1 MGVVDL
7 LGGAAQGASDSQEQG
22 RGDGRSALSDEKAHA
37 STPPPRP
44 DTTTALL
51 THTPVGP
58 LRLTATTNGLR
69 SVSFLE
75 GPDDLPRE
83 LSRSGSN
90 ALRARGH
97 LRDTVSV
104 LRGYFAGLCTTWD
117 LNLDLAGCS
126 DFQIAVFKALRGI
139 PYGSLESYGELAR
152 EFGGSEHARAVGRAV
167 GSNPI
172 PVIIPCHRVVRND
185 GRLGGFSGGLER
197 KAALLRLEGIDV
209 EAGSSSGRIIPG
221 GLRLDL

>member
-1 MGVVDL
+1 MGVIDL
-7 LGGAAQGASDSQEQG
+7 LGGTAREPLDPKENGL
-22 RGDGRSALSDEKAHA
+22 GDVVTAHPGGSAV
-37 STPPPRP
+37 TPTPTPRP
-44 DTTTALL
+44 DTATTLL
-51 THTPVGP
+51 SHTPVGP
-58 LRLTATTNGLR
+58 LRLTATTDGLR
-69 SVSFLE
+69 SVSFVD

-104 LRGYFAGLCTTWD
+104 LRGYFAGLCTSWD
-117 LNLDLAGCS
+117 LKLDLEGCS
-126 DFQIAVFKALRGI
+126 DFQMAVFGALREI

-172 PVIIPCHRVVRND
+172 PIIIPCHRVVRND

-209 EAGSSSGRIIPG
+209 EAGTSSGRIIPG

>member
-1 MGVVDL
+1 MGVIDL
-7 LGGAAQGASDSQEQG
+7 LGGTAHDPSDPEA
-22 RGDGRSALSDEKAHA
+22 RVRDGNRSAPAGGTAEPSV
-37 STPPPRP
+37 PPPRP
-44 DTTTALL
+44 DTATILL

-58 LRLTATTNGLR
+58 LRLTATTDGLR
-69 SVSFLE
+69 SVSFVD

-97 LRDTVSV
+97 LRDAVSV
-104 LRGYFAGLCTTWD
+104 LRGYFAGLCTNWD
-117 LNLDLAGCS
+117 LKLDLEGCS
-126 DFQIAVFKALRGI
+126 DFQMAVFEALRGI

-172 PVIIPCHRVVRND
+172 PVVIPCHRVVRND

-209 EAGSSSGRIIPG
+209 ESGSSSGRIIPG